1 VRHWYR
7 EATSWK
13 VTTSAEE
20 FLSRHRTGARFA
32 ALPLSIQEEVLARLR
47 AWAATNFGSVKA
59 SFEEQH
65 SFDLGIFEF

>member
-7 EATSWK
+7 DAASWK

-32 ALPLSIQEEVLARLR
+32 ALTPAVQEQALARLR
-47 AWAATNFGSVKA
+47 AWAETNFGPVNA
-59 SFEEQH
+59 AFEEQH
-65 SFDLGIFEF
+65 SFELSIFEF